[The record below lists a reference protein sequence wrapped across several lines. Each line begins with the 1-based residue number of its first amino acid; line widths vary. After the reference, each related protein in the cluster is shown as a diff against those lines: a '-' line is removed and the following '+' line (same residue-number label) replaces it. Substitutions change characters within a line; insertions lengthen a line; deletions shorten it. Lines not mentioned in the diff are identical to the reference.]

1 MHIQISLCIKFHFEQ
16 SILNVWTKFAQE
28 RYLWSKTEKLNIIFE
43 FRLFKLVLVPD
54 FSLNWQFSFFWPD
67 LAKKNGFSG
76 LKQKKWTPYIF
87 YIILHIQISLV
98 RNFSSNWQFWF
109 FGSNLPKKVFPV
121 ENRKSEHYYEI
132 LHIWISVGTEFQLK
146 HIILSFWTKFT
157 QKRYFLLKTEQAVQG
172 LQIFGFCVVNV
183 HSTVVFKHFE
193 DLKDLIVLKILKEK
207 LVMSCL
213 LRSFYLKIV

>member
-1 MHIQISLCIKFHFEQ
+1 MHIRISICIKFYFEQ
-16 SILNVWTKFAQE
+16 NILNFWTKFAQE
-28 RYLWSKTEKLNIIFE
+28 RYLWSKTEKVNIIIE
-43 FRLFKLVLVPD
+43 FRLFKLVLVPN
-54 FSLNWQFSFFWPD
+54 FSLNWQFWFFWPD
-67 LAKKNGFSG
+67 LPKKGFSG
-76 LKQKKWTPYIF
+76 LKQKKWTPHIF

-193 DLKDLIVLKILKEK
+193 DLKDLIVLNILKEK

-213 LRSFYLKIV
+213 LGSFYLKIV